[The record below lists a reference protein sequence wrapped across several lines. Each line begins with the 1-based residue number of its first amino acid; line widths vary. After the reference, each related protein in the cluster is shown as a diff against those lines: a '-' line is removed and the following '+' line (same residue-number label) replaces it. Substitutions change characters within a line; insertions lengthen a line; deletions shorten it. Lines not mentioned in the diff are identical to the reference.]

1 MTEMKLP
8 KTLIPKKDLEKKVE
22 DLKSGVEH
30 SISLKDLILSKEY
43 FDGLMHCDKINDPDV
58 KSAYS
63 FFNLS
68 EIEDIISL
76 EYRPK
81 NNNMIYTIYVNI
93 VQFKDKFVL
102 EKDFKNIIGKHE
114 QLSLIAY
121 NATLIRNR
129 YVIFAFMFSG
139 DIHFHEKL
147 VDVYRS
153 EFGFEKVKI

>member
-1 MTEMKLP
+1 MKLP
-8 KTLIPKKDLEKKVE
+8 NIFVPEKGLEEKVE
-22 DLKSGVEH
+22 DLKSGVDE
-30 SISLKDLILSKEY
+30 SLSLKDLILGPEF
-43 FDGLMHCDKINDPDV
+43 FDGMMHCDKINDPII

-63 FFNLS
+63 FLNLS

-81 NNNMIYTIYVNI
+81 NDNPVYTIYVNI

-102 EKDFKNIIGKHE
+102 EKDLKNIIEKHKH
-114 QLSLIAY
+114 LSLIAH

-139 DIHFHEKL
+139 DIHFHEKIL
-147 VDVYRS
+147 DVYKS
-153 EFGFEKVKI
+153 EFGFEEVKEY

>member
-1 MTEMKLP
+1 MKLP
-8 KTLIPKKDLEKKVE
+8 KTFVPEKGLEKKVE
-22 DLKSGVEH
+22 DLKSGIDE
-30 SISLKDLILSKEY
+30 SLNLKDLTLSPEF
-43 FDGLMHCDKINDPDV
+43 FDGLMHCDKINDLSI

-63 FFNLS
+63 FLNLP

-81 NNNMIYTIYVNI
+81 NDNPVYTIYVNI

-102 EKDFKNIIGKHE
+102 EKDLKNIVVKHKH
-114 QLSLIAY
+114 LSLIAH

-147 VDVYRS
+147 VNVYKS
-153 EFGFEKVKI
+153 EFGFEEVKEY